1 MSIGRLRLL
10 ILFANLAVWVM
21 LTYVAALAWTALKN

>member
-10 ILFANLAVWVM
+10 ILFANLAVWLV
-21 LTYVAALAWTALKN
+21 LIYVAALAWTALNH

>member
-10 ILFANLAVWVM
+10 ILFAKLAFWVV
-21 LTYVAALAWTALKN
+21 LIYVAALAWTH